1 MLTCSVCAERSLVYN
16 ERSQQRAK
24 AAAKTPANDDAP
36 VATGMAARDEGARVA
51 ANLTRQRDRKAE
63 IRLETLIE
71 VRSQWIDAP
80 NIQRFGKWLQGE
92 IDRITGANAA

>member
-1 MLTCSVCAERSLVYN
+1 MLVCSVCSERQKACN
-16 ERSQQRAK
+16 ERARNRRGNA
-24 AAAKTPANDDAP
+24 ANDDAP
-36 VATGMAARDEGARVA
+36 SVTGVAARDEGARVA